1 MCNSIPKG
9 FTAVWDSFGIFL
21 PSSCLGDNQWQ
32 VVLKDFGGGDMDD
45 PLQVHTRPME
55 ELPRTVCKAGFS
67 SLGLQ
72 AAVISNRS
80 SVYTVLPLVYLSPV
94 CYEEGGVSL
103 IGPLC
108 YWILTQRLCFQNTLI
123 CSATYWLQL

>member
-80 SVYTVLPLVYLSPV
+80 SVYTVLPLVYLSPALSHMLYTLLIPGTGHMTP
-94 CYEEGGVSL
+94 CPLSL
-103 IGPLC
+103 C
-108 YWILTQRLCFQNTLI
+108 M
-123 CSATYWLQL
+123 SD